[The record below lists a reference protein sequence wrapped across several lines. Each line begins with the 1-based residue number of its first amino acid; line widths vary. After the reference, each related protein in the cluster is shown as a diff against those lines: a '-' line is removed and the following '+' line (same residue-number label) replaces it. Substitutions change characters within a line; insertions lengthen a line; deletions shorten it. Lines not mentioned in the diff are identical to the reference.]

1 MNAKNDP
8 SSVLES
14 RSKLVCVS
22 YLAKMY
28 QIANIFLAV
37 NLIGWFECFL
47 IQECVSYY
55 SNPVIHVVFNNRI
68 KDGSST
74 FEFKLLISNTLK
86 LIISRIESVL
96 GVKMFLIKKILWDKL
111 FYYFLLPFCYSYSYS
126 YSKGCNKS

>member
-37 NLIGWFECFL
+37 NLIGLFECFL

-96 GVKMFLIKKILWDKL
+96 GVKMFLIKKIL
-111 FYYFLLPFCYSYSYS
+111 
-126 YSKGCNKS
+126 

>member
-1 MNAKNDP
+1 M
-8 SSVLES
+8 
-14 RSKLVCVS
+14 CVS

-55 SNPVIHVVFNNRI
+55 SNPVIHVFFNNKI

-96 GVKMFLIKKILWDKL
+96 GVKMFLIKKYYETNYSTIFCFL
-111 FYYFLLPFCYSYSYS
+111 FVTVTVTV
-126 YSKGCNKS
+126 KVAINHNV